1 MGNSAPASSCGS
13 RPEDRNISHTETCVT
28 AKSSGLSGNKTQCSL
43 LSTSAALQKF
53 CKLLKANAA
62 CSVEKNSKLD
72 KFPGSD
78 YNTMQEHTPPLHLI
92 STISWQSVGI
102 NNLSFTQGIPVC
114 SLW

>member
-1 MGNSAPASSCGS
+1 MGNSAPASSAGS

-28 AKSSGLSGNKTQCSL
+28 AKSSGLSGNKTQCYL

-53 CKLLKANAA
+53 FKLLEANAA
-62 CSVEKNSKLD
+62 CSVEKNSKVD
-72 KFPGSD
+72 TFPGAD
-78 YNTMQEHTPPLHLI
+78 YNTMQEHIPSLLLI

-102 NNLSFTQGIPVC
+102 NILSFTQGIPVC